1 MNTTKRTIHTSMQ
14 TIASLSE
21 RFRLAGDEER
31 VEKAERLAEKM
42 HGEELILAFCGHF
55 SAGKS
60 SMINHLIGDSVL
72 PASPIPTSANL
83 VKVKK
88 TDSDYAKIYYHHQY
102 PVFIPAPYDEDKV
115 REWCKDRDVYSVE
128 IGRSNMD
135 KDVSILDTPGVDST
149 DDAHRLSTESALH
162 LADAVFYVMDY
173 NHVQSQVNFEFTR
186 ELSLHGVKQYLVIN
200 QIDKHN
206 ETEISFET
214 FKTAVKD
221 AFRSWGVE
229 PEGIFYTSLR
239 KPDMKGNDLTELEQL
254 VERQVS
260 NRKSLIAESLQAS
273 LSQLIQEHDEW
284 YKSKLDQVKEESGLD
299 NSEWED
305 MDSAFI
311 LENELLDRLLART
324 GIRNTFEEE
333 RTDILKNAY
342 LMPFETRELAERFL
356 ESRQKGF
363 KIGFLFAGQKTEEEK
378 ETRLGAFLSD
388 LNSRIDSQLQWH
400 IRTLGKKLAKSAGLS
415 GQFIERWDQLSL
427 EVDSAF
433 ITGVI
438 REGAGL
444 NGDYVLQYCNELA
457 EEIKKRCRLKTNV
470 LMEEMTE
477 EIDTAFRDEN
487 EHMEE
492 ELRTVQEKTA
502 VFLKWNQIKEERLEQ
517 ANRIREG
524 AGDSAI
530 SEGVVSSWLKK
541 WDIRDSHYRSEEE
554 LEKPSS
560 DVGEEIHTE
569 IPDRANESAGRIT
582 KEEAAR
588 KLTVLEEVFSKY
600 EGFRRTAGF
609 LRGKRERILDQSF
622 TIALFGA
629 FSAGKSSFANAL
641 LGQSVLPVSPNPT
654 TASINRICPVS
665 DDHVHQTAD
674 VHIKSPEQMLG
685 DLNHSLSHFG
695 ERVDSL
701 EAAYSLI
708 PSILQSKD
716 RENVHRSFL
725 SAFHSGYEKL
735 AADLGSVKLV
745 SIDEYRTYVA
755 NESRSCFVESID
767 LYFDCP
773 LTRQG
778 ITLVDTPGADS
789 INARHTGVAF
799 EYIKNADAV
808 LFVTYYNHAF
818 AKADREFLIQL
829 GRVKDS
835 FELDKMFF
843 IVNAIDL
850 AANEE
855 EKDEVL
861 GYVESQLLQ
870 YGIRFPRIHGVSSL
884 QAMREEAASGMIPF
898 REAFHTFIEEELVQM
913 SIDAAIHEWE
923 RGYNRF
929 RQWVEFASTDQVSKE
944 RRREHLLETKE
955 NVLRILNTE
964 TPDPLLVEMRQE
976 LSELL
981 HYVKQRVFYRLPD
994 FFKEAFHPGRF
1005 PSNGNPEEAISAG
1018 TEELT
1023 WSISY
1028 DFAQEMRATS
1038 LRTERF
1044 IDRALKGK
1052 LEELERRIKALEPEL
1067 YLIQPDFDERPS
1079 IEFSEGLQEADV
1091 KSAFHSFKNPKHFFE
1106 KGGKK
1111 EIQEKVE
1118 KSLSSPADVYL
1129 STEETRLTKWAA
1141 PLLERD
1147 HEKLMVDSQEQLSE
1161 QLDSLINVTA
1171 EVQDLESLAADLA
1184 RLEGLSH
1191 DEGA

>member
-42 HGEELILAFCGHF
+42 YEEELILAFCGHF

-88 TDSDYAKIYYHHQY
+88 TDSDYAKIYYQHQH
-102 PVFIPAPYDEDKV
+102 PVYIPSPYDEDKV

-128 IGRSNMD
+128 IGRSDMD
-135 KDVSILDTPGVDST
+135 KHVSILDTPGVDST

-206 ETEISFET
+206 EREISFGD

-221 AFRSWGVE
+221 AFQSWGVE

-239 KPDMKGNDLTELEQL
+239 KPDMEGNDLAELEEL
-254 VERQVS
+254 VERQVT
-260 NRKSLIAESLQAS
+260 NRQSLIEDSLQAS

-284 YKSKLDQVKEESGLD
+284 YKTKLDHLKEESGLED
-299 NSEWED
+299 KEWED
-305 MDSAFI
+305 MDSAFT
-311 LENELLDRLLART
+311 LEKELLDRLLART

-333 RTDILKNAY
+333 RADILKNAY

-363 KIGFLFAGQKTEEEK
+363 KVGFLFTGQKTEEEK
-378 ETRLGAFLSD
+378 ELRLEAFLSD
-388 LNSRIDSQLQWH
+388 LNGRIDSQLQWH
-400 IRTLGKKLAKSAGLS
+400 IRTLGKKLVKSAGLS
-415 GQFIERWDQLSL
+415 GQFIERWDELSL

-433 ITGVI
+433 ITDVI

-457 EEIKKRCRLKTNV
+457 EEIKKRCRLETND
-470 LMEEMTE
+470 LMTEMTE
-477 EIDTAFRDEN
+477 EINTAFTDEN
-487 EHMEE
+487 ERMEK
-492 ELRTVQEKTA
+492 ELRVVQERTA
-502 VFLKWNQIKEERLEQ
+502 VFLKWNQIEEERLEQ
-517 ANRIREG
+517 ATRIRQG
-524 AGDSAI
+524 TGDSTVL
-530 SEGVVSSWLKK
+530 EGIVSSWLKK
-541 WDIRDSHYRSEEE
+541 WDIRHTHYRSQED
-554 LEKPSS
+554 LEKPSVTTS
-560 DVGEEIHTE
+560 EEIHAE
-569 IPDRANESAGRIT
+569 APELAKESPDRIT
-582 KEEAAR
+582 REEAVR
-588 KLTVLEEVFSKY
+588 KLTVLEEVFTKY
-600 EGFRRTAGF
+600 EGFRRTAGY
-609 LRGKRERILDQSF
+609 LRGKRERISNQSF

-641 LGQSVLPVSPNPT
+641 LGRSVLPVSPNPT

-665 DDHVHQTAD
+665 DHHVHETAD
-674 VHIKSPEQMLG
+674 IHFKSPQQMLG

-695 ERVDSL
+695 EKADSL
-701 EAAYSLI
+701 ESVYSLI

-735 AADLGSVKLV
+735 AADLGSVKQV
-745 SIDEYRTYVA
+745 PIDEYCTYVA

-767 LYFDCP
+767 LYYDCP

-850 AANEE
+850 AANEG

-870 YGIRFPRIHGVSSL
+870 YGIRFPRIYGVSSL
-884 QAMREEAASGMIPF
+884 QAMEEEAASGIIPF
-898 REAFHTFIEEELVQM
+898 REAFHSFIEEELVQM

-929 RQWVEFASTDQVSKE
+929 RQWVEFASTDQASKE
-944 RRREHLLETKE
+944 SRREQLLETKE
-955 NVLRILNTE
+955 GVLRMLNAE
-964 TPDPLLVEMRQE
+964 SPASLLTEMRQE

-994 FFKEAFHPGRF
+994 FFKEAFHPGKF
-1005 PSNGNPEEAISAG
+1005 PSNGDPGEAISAG
-1018 TEELT
+1018 AEELKQ
-1023 WSISY
+1023 SISY
-1028 DFAQEMRATS
+1028 DFTQEMRATS
-1038 LRTERF
+1038 LRIERF

-1052 LEELERRIKALEPEL
+1052 MEELERRIKAMESEL
-1067 YLIQPDFDERPS
+1067 YLAQPDFEDRPS
-1079 IEFSEGLQEADV
+1079 IEFTEGLQEADV
-1091 KSAFHSFKNPKHFFE
+1091 KSAFHSFKNAKHFFE
-1106 KGGKK
+1106 GGGKK
-1111 EIQEKVE
+1111 EIQERVE
-1118 KSLSSPADVYL
+1118 KSLSSPADAYL
-1129 STEETRLTKWAA
+1129 STEETRLSTWAES
-1141 PLLERD
+1141 LLEKD
-1147 HEKLMVDSQEQLSE
+1147 HEKLMVDSKEQLSE
-1161 QLDSLINVTA
+1161 QLDALINVTTQ
-1171 EVQDLESLAADLA
+1171 VLDLESLASDLA
-1184 RLEGLSH
+1184 RLE
-1191 DEGA
+1191 DVKNAEA

>member
-42 HGEELILAFCGHF
+42 YEEELILAFCGHF

-88 TDSDYAKIYYHHQY
+88 TDSDYAMIYYQHQH
-102 PVFIPAPYDEDKV
+102 PVYIPSPYDEDKV

-128 IGRSNMD
+128 IGRSDMD
-135 KDVSILDTPGVDST
+135 KHVSILDTPGVDST

-206 ETEISFET
+206 EREISFGD

-221 AFRSWGVE
+221 AFQSWGVE

-239 KPDMKGNDLTELEQL
+239 KPDMEGNDLPELEEL
-254 VERQVS
+254 VERQVTD
-260 NRKSLIAESLQAS
+260 RQSLIEESLQAS
-273 LSQLIQEHDEW
+273 LSQLIQENDEW
-284 YKSKLDQVKEESGLD
+284 YKTKLDHLKEESGLED
-299 NSEWED
+299 EEWED
-305 MDSAFI
+305 MDSAFT
-311 LENELLDRLLART
+311 LEKELLDRLLART

-333 RTDILKNAY
+333 RADILKNAY

-363 KIGFLFAGQKTEEEK
+363 KVGFLFTGQKTEEEK
-378 ETRLGAFLSD
+378 ELRLEAFLSD
-388 LNSRIDSQLQWH
+388 LNGRIDSQLQWH
-400 IRTLGKKLAKSAGLS
+400 IRTLGKKIVKSAGLS
-415 GQFIERWDQLSL
+415 GQFIERWDELSL

-433 ITGVI
+433 ITDVI

-457 EEIKKRCRLKTNV
+457 EEIKKRCRFETND
-470 LMEEMTE
+470 LLTEMTE
-477 EIDTAFRDEN
+477 EVNTTFADEN
-487 EHMEE
+487 ERMEE

-502 VFLKWNQIKEERLEQ
+502 VFLKWNQIEEERLEQ
-517 ANRIREG
+517 ATRIREG
-524 AGDSAI
+524 TRDSTVL
-530 SEGVVSSWLKK
+530 EGIVSSWLKK
-541 WDIRDSHYRSEEE
+541 WDIRHTHYRSQED
-554 LEKPSS
+554 LEKPSATTR
-560 DVGEEIHTE
+560 EEIHAEAPE
-569 IPDRANESAGRIT
+569 IAKESPDRIT
-582 KEEAAR
+582 REEAAR
-588 KLTVLEEVFSKY
+588 KLTVLEEVFTNY
-600 EGFRRTAGF
+600 EGFRRTAGY
-609 LRGKRERILDQSF
+609 LRGKRERISNQSF

-641 LGQSVLPVSPNPT
+641 LGRSVLPVSPHPT

-665 DDHVHQTAD
+665 DHHVHETAD
-674 VHIKSPEQMLG
+674 IHFKSPQQMLG

-695 ERVDSL
+695 EKADSL
-701 EAAYSLI
+701 ESVYSLI

-735 AADLGSVKLV
+735 AADLGSVKQV
-745 SIDEYRTYVA
+745 PIDEYRTYVA

-767 LYFDCP
+767 LYYDCP

-850 AANEE
+850 AANKG

-870 YGIRFPRIHGVSSL
+870 YGIRFPRIYGVSSL
-884 QAMREEAASGMIPF
+884 QAMEEKAASGIIPF
-898 REAFHTFIEEELVQM
+898 REAFHSFIEEELVQM

-929 RQWVEFASTDQVSKE
+929 RQWVEFASTDQASKE
-944 RRREHLLETKE
+944 SRREQLMETKE
-955 NVLRILNTE
+955 GVLRMLNAE
-964 TPDPLLVEMRQE
+964 TPAPLLTEMRQE

-994 FFKEAFHPGRF
+994 FFKEAFHPGKF
-1005 PSNGNPEEAISAG
+1005 PSSGNPGEAISAG
-1018 TEELT
+1018 AEELKQ
-1023 WSISY
+1023 SISY
-1028 DFAQEMRATS
+1028 DFTQEMRATS
-1038 LRTERF
+1038 LRIEQF

-1052 LEELERRIKALEPEL
+1052 MEELERRIKAMESEL
-1067 YLIQPDFDERPS
+1067 YLAQPNFDDRPT
-1079 IEFSEGLQEADV
+1079 IEFTEGLQEADV
-1091 KSAFHSFKNPKHFFE
+1091 KSAFHSFKNAKYFFE
-1106 KGGKK
+1106 GGGKK
-1111 EIQEKVE
+1111 EIQERVE
-1118 KSLSSPADVYL
+1118 KSLSSPADAYL
-1129 STEETRLTKWAA
+1129 STEETRLSTWAES
-1141 PLLERD
+1141 LLERD
-1147 HEKLMVDSQEQLSE
+1147 HEKLMVDSKEQLSE
-1161 QLDSLINVTA
+1161 QLDALINVTTQ
-1171 EVQDLESLAADLA
+1171 VMDLESLASDLA
-1184 RLEGLSH
+1184 RLE
-1191 DEGA
+1191 DVKNAKA

>member
-42 HGEELILAFCGHF
+42 YEEELILAFCGHF

-88 TDSDYAKIYYHHQY
+88 TDSDYAKIYYQHQH
-102 PVFIPAPYDEDKV
+102 PVYIPSPYDEDKV

-128 IGRSNMD
+128 IGRSDMD
-135 KDVSILDTPGVDST
+135 KHVSILDTPGVDST

-206 ETEISFET
+206 EREISFGD

-221 AFRSWGVE
+221 AFQSWGVE

-239 KPDMKGNDLTELEQL
+239 KPDMEGNDLAELEEL
-254 VERQVS
+254 VERQVT
-260 NRKSLIAESLQAS
+260 NRQSLIEDSLQAS

-284 YKSKLDQVKEESGLD
+284 YKTKLDHLKEESGLED
-299 NSEWED
+299 KEWED
-305 MDSAFI
+305 MDSAFT
-311 LENELLDRLLART
+311 LEKELLDRLLART

-333 RTDILKNAY
+333 RADILKNAY

-363 KIGFLFAGQKTEEEK
+363 KVGFLFTGQKTEEEK
-378 ETRLGAFLSD
+378 ELRLEAFLSD
-388 LNSRIDSQLQWH
+388 LNGRIDSQLQWH
-400 IRTLGKKLAKSAGLS
+400 IRTLGKKLVKSAGLS
-415 GQFIERWDQLSL
+415 GQFIERWDELSL
-427 EVDSAF
+427 EVDSSF
-433 ITGVI
+433 ITDVI

-457 EEIKKRCRLKTNV
+457 EEIKKRCRLETND
-470 LMEEMTE
+470 LMTEMTE
-477 EIDTAFRDEN
+477 EINTAFTDEN
-487 EHMEE
+487 ERMEK
-492 ELRTVQEKTA
+492 ELRVVQERTA
-502 VFLKWNQIKEERLEQ
+502 VFLKWNQIEEERLEQ
-517 ANRIREG
+517 ATRIRQG
-524 AGDSAI
+524 TGDSTVL
-530 SEGVVSSWLKK
+530 EGIVSSWLKK
-541 WDIRDSHYRSEEE
+541 WDIRHTHYRSQED
-554 LEKPSS
+554 LEKPSVTTS
-560 DVGEEIHTE
+560 EEIHAE
-569 IPDRANESAGRIT
+569 APELAKESPDRIT
-582 KEEAAR
+582 REEAVR
-588 KLTVLEEVFSKY
+588 KLTVLEEVFTKY
-600 EGFRRTAGF
+600 EGFRRTAGY
-609 LRGKRERILDQSF
+609 LRGKRERISNQSF

-641 LGQSVLPVSPNPT
+641 LGRSVLPVSPNPT

-665 DDHVHQTAD
+665 DHHVHETAD
-674 VHIKSPEQMLG
+674 IHFKSPQQMLG

-695 ERVDSL
+695 EKADSL
-701 EAAYSLI
+701 ESVYSLI

-735 AADLGSVKLV
+735 AADLGSVKQV
-745 SIDEYRTYVA
+745 PIDEYCTYVA

-767 LYFDCP
+767 LYYDCP

-850 AANEE
+850 AANEG

-870 YGIRFPRIHGVSSL
+870 YGIRFPRIYGVSSL
-884 QAMREEAASGMIPF
+884 QAMEEEAASGIIPF
-898 REAFHTFIEEELVQM
+898 REAFHSFIEEELVQM

-929 RQWVEFASTDQVSKE
+929 RQWVEFASTDQASKE
-944 RRREHLLETKE
+944 SRREQLLETKE
-955 NVLRILNTE
+955 GVLRMLNAE
-964 TPDPLLVEMRQE
+964 SPASLLTEMRQE

-994 FFKEAFHPGRF
+994 FFKEAFHPGKF
-1005 PSNGNPEEAISAG
+1005 PSNGDPGEAISAG
-1018 TEELT
+1018 AEELKQ
-1023 WSISY
+1023 SISY
-1028 DFAQEMRATS
+1028 DFTQEMRATS
-1038 LRTERF
+1038 LRIERF

-1052 LEELERRIKALEPEL
+1052 MEELERRIKAMESEL
-1067 YLIQPDFDERPS
+1067 YLAQPDFEDRPS
-1079 IEFSEGLQEADV
+1079 IEFTEGLQEADV
-1091 KSAFHSFKNPKHFFE
+1091 KSAFHSFKNAKHFFE
-1106 KGGKK
+1106 GGGKK
-1111 EIQEKVE
+1111 EIQERVE
-1118 KSLSSPADVYL
+1118 KSLSSPADAYL
-1129 STEETRLTKWAA
+1129 STEETRLSTWAES
-1141 PLLERD
+1141 LLEKD
-1147 HEKLMVDSQEQLSE
+1147 HEKLMVDSKEQLSE
-1161 QLDSLINVTA
+1161 QLDALINVTTQ
-1171 EVQDLESLAADLA
+1171 VLDLESLASDLA
-1184 RLEGLSH
+1184 RLE
-1191 DEGA
+1191 DVKNAEA

>member
-42 HGEELILAFCGHF
+42 YEEELILAFCGHF

-88 TDSDYAKIYYHHQY
+88 TDSDYAMIYYQHQH
-102 PVFIPAPYDEDKV
+102 PVYIPSPYDEDKV

-128 IGRSNMD
+128 IGRSDMD
-135 KDVSILDTPGVDST
+135 KHVSILDTPGVDST

-206 ETEISFET
+206 EREISFGD

-221 AFRSWGVE
+221 AFQSWGVE

-239 KPDMKGNDLTELEQL
+239 KPDMEGNDLPELEAL
-254 VERQVS
+254 VERQVTD
-260 NRKSLIAESLQAS
+260 RQSLIEESLQAS

-284 YKSKLDQVKEESGLD
+284 YKTKLDHLKEESGLED
-299 NSEWED
+299 KEWED
-305 MDSAFI
+305 MDRAFT
-311 LENELLDRLLART
+311 LEKELLDRLLART

-333 RTDILKNAY
+333 RADILKNAY

-363 KIGFLFAGQKTEEEK
+363 KVGFLFTGQKTEEEK
-378 ETRLGAFLSD
+378 KLRLEAFLSD
-388 LNSRIDSQLQWH
+388 LNGRIDSQLQWH
-400 IRTLGKKLAKSAGLS
+400 IRTLGKKIVKSAGLS
-415 GQFIERWDQLSL
+415 GQFIERWDELSL

-433 ITGVI
+433 ITDVI

-457 EEIKKRCRLKTNV
+457 EEIKKRCRLETND
-470 LMEEMTE
+470 LMTEMTE
-477 EIDTAFRDEN
+477 EVNTAFTDEN
-487 EHMEE
+487 ERMEE

-502 VFLKWNQIKEERLEQ
+502 VFLKWNQIEEERLEQ
-517 ANRIREG
+517 ATRIREG
-524 AGDSAI
+524 TRDSTVL
-530 SEGVVSSWLKK
+530 EGIVSSWLKK
-541 WDIRDSHYRSEEE
+541 WDIRHTHYRSQED
-554 LEKPSS
+554 LEKPSATTR
-560 DVGEEIHTE
+560 EEIHAEAPE
-569 IPDRANESAGRIT
+569 IAKESPDRIT
-582 KEEAAR
+582 REEAAR
-588 KLTVLEEVFSKY
+588 KLTVLEEVFTNY
-600 EGFRRTAGF
+600 EGFRRTAGY
-609 LRGKRERILDQSF
+609 LRGKRERISNQSF

-641 LGQSVLPVSPNPT
+641 LGRSVLPVSPNPT

-665 DDHVHQTAD
+665 DHHVHETAD
-674 VHIKSPEQMLG
+674 IHFKSPQQMLG

-695 ERVDSL
+695 EKADSL
-701 EAAYSLI
+701 ESVYSLI

-735 AADLGSVKLV
+735 AADLGSVKQV
-745 SIDEYRTYVA
+745 PIDEYRTYVA

-767 LYFDCP
+767 LYYDCP

-850 AANEE
+850 AANKE

-870 YGIRFPRIHGVSSL
+870 YGIRFPRIYGVSSL
-884 QAMREEAASGMIPF
+884 QAMEEKAASGIIPF
-898 REAFHTFIEEELVQM
+898 REAFHSFIEEELVQM

-929 RQWVEFASTDQVSKE
+929 RQWVEFASTDQASKE
-944 RRREHLLETKE
+944 SRREQLMETKE
-955 NVLRILNTE
+955 GVLRMLNAE
-964 TPDPLLVEMRQE
+964 TPAPLLTEMRQE

-994 FFKEAFHPGRF
+994 FFKEAFHPGKF
-1005 PSNGNPEEAISAG
+1005 PSSGNPGEAISAG
-1018 TEELT
+1018 AEELKQ
-1023 WSISY
+1023 SISY
-1028 DFAQEMRATS
+1028 DFTQEMRATS
-1038 LRTERF
+1038 LRIEQF

-1052 LEELERRIKALEPEL
+1052 MEELERRIKAMESEL
-1067 YLIQPDFDERPS
+1067 YLAQPDFDDRPT
-1079 IEFSEGLQEADV
+1079 IEFTEGLQEADV
-1091 KSAFHSFKNPKHFFE
+1091 KSAFHSFKNAKYFFE
-1106 KGGKK
+1106 GGGKK
-1111 EIQEKVE
+1111 EIQERVE
-1118 KSLSSPADVYL
+1118 KSLSSPADAYL
-1129 STEETRLTKWAA
+1129 STEETRLSTWAES
-1141 PLLERD
+1141 LLERD
-1147 HEKLMVDSQEQLSE
+1147 HEKLMVDSKEQLSE
-1161 QLDSLINVTA
+1161 QLDALINVTTQ
-1171 EVQDLESLAADLA
+1171 VMDLESLASDLA
-1184 RLEGLSH
+1184 RLE
-1191 DEGA
+1191 DVKNAKA

>member
-42 HGEELILAFCGHF
+42 YEEELILAFCGHF

-88 TDSDYAKIYYHHQY
+88 TDSDYAMIYYQHQH
-102 PVFIPAPYDEDKV
+102 PVYIPSPYDEDKV

-135 KDVSILDTPGVDST
+135 KHVSILDTPGVDST

-206 ETEISFET
+206 EREISFGD

-221 AFRSWGVE
+221 AFQSWGVE

-239 KPDMKGNDLTELEQL
+239 KPDMEGNDLPELEEL
-254 VERQVS
+254 VERQVT
-260 NRKSLIAESLQAS
+260 NRQSLIEDSLQAS
-273 LSQLIQEHDEW
+273 LSQLIHEHDEW
-284 YKSKLDQVKEESGLD
+284 YKTKLDHLKEESGLED
-299 NSEWED
+299 KEWED
-305 MDSAFI
+305 MDSAFT
-311 LENELLDRLLART
+311 LEKELLDRLLART

-333 RTDILKNAY
+333 RADILKNAY

-363 KIGFLFAGQKTEEEK
+363 KVGFLFTGQKTEEEK
-378 ETRLGAFLSD
+378 ELRLDAFLSD
-388 LNSRIDSQLQWH
+388 LNGRIDSQLQWH
-400 IRTLGKKLAKSAGLS
+400 IRTLGKKLVRSAGLS
-415 GQFIERWDQLSL
+415 GQFIERWDELSL
-427 EVDSAF
+427 EVDPAF
-433 ITGVI
+433 ITDVI

-457 EEIKKRCRLKTNV
+457 EEIKKRCRFETND
-470 LMEEMTE
+470 LLTEMIEEVN
-477 EIDTAFRDEN
+477 TAFADEN
-487 EHMEE
+487 ERMEE

-502 VFLKWNQIKEERLEQ
+502 VFLKWNQVEEERLEQ
-517 ANRIREG
+517 ATLIRKGTGDPTVLEG
-524 AGDSAI
+524 I
-530 SEGVVSSWLKK
+530 VSSWLKK
-541 WDIRDSHYRSEEE
+541 WDIRHTHYRSQED
-554 LEKPSS
+554 LEKPSATTT
-560 DVGEEIHTE
+560 EEIHSE
-569 IPDRANESAGRIT
+569 APELLKESPDRIT
-582 KEEAAR
+582 REEAAR
-588 KLTVLEEVFSKY
+588 KLTVLEEVFTKY
-600 EGFRRTAGF
+600 EGFRRTAGY
-609 LRGKRERILDQSF
+609 LRGKRERISNQSF

-641 LGQSVLPVSPNPT
+641 LGRSVLPVSPNPT

-665 DDHVHQTAD
+665 DHHVHETAD
-674 VHIKSPEQMLG
+674 IHFKSPQQMLG

-695 ERVDSL
+695 EKADSL
-701 EAAYSLI
+701 ESVYSLI

-735 AADLGSVKLV
+735 AADLGSVKRV
-745 SIDEYRTYVA
+745 PIDEYRTYVA
-755 NESRSCFVESID
+755 DESRSCFVESID
-767 LYFDCP
+767 LYYDCP

-870 YGIRFPRIHGVSSL
+870 YGIRFPRIYGVSSL
-884 QAMREEAASGMIPF
+884 QAMEEEAASGMIPF
-898 REAFHTFIEEELVQM
+898 REAFHSFIEEELVQM

-929 RQWVEFASTDQVSKE
+929 RQWVGFASTDQASKE
-944 RRREHLLETKE
+944 SRREQLLETKE
-955 NVLRILNTE
+955 GVLRMLNAE
-964 TPDPLLVEMRQE
+964 TPAPLLTEMRQE

-981 HYVKQRVFYRLPD
+981 NYVKQRVFYRLPD
-994 FFKEAFHPGRF
+994 FFKEAFHPGKF
-1005 PSNGNPEEAISAG
+1005 PSNGNPGEAISAG
-1018 TEELT
+1018 AEELKQ
-1023 WSISY
+1023 SISY
-1028 DFAQEMRATS
+1028 DFTQEMRATS
-1038 LRTERF
+1038 LRIERF

-1052 LEELERRIKALEPEL
+1052 MEELERRIKAMESEL
-1067 YLIQPDFDERPS
+1067 YLAQPDFDDRPS
-1079 IEFSEGLQEADV
+1079 IEFTEGLQEADV
-1091 KSAFHSFKNPKHFFE
+1091 KSAFHSFKNAKHFFE
-1106 KGGKK
+1106 GGGKK
-1111 EIQEKVE
+1111 EIQERVE
-1118 KSLSSPADVYL
+1118 KSLSSPADAYL
-1129 STEETRLTKWAA
+1129 STEETRLSTWAES
-1141 PLLERD
+1141 LLERD
-1147 HEKLMVDSQEQLSE
+1147 HEKLMVDSKEQLSE
-1161 QLDSLINVTA
+1161 QLDALINVTTQ
-1171 EVQDLESLAADLA
+1171 VLDLESLASDLA
-1184 RLEGLSH
+1184 RLE
-1191 DEGA
+1191 DVKNAEA

>member
-42 HGEELILAFCGHF
+42 YEEELILAFCGHF

-88 TDSDYAKIYYHHQY
+88 TDSDYAMIYYQHQH
-102 PVFIPAPYDEDKV
+102 PVYIPSPYDEDKV

-128 IGRSNMD
+128 IGRSDMD
-135 KDVSILDTPGVDST
+135 KHVSILDTPGVDST

-206 ETEISFET
+206 EREISFGD

-221 AFRSWGVE
+221 AFQSWGVE

-239 KPDMKGNDLTELEQL
+239 KPDMEGNDLPELEEL
-254 VERQVS
+254 VERQVTD
-260 NRKSLIAESLQAS
+260 RQSLIEESLQAS

-284 YKSKLDQVKEESGLD
+284 YKIKLDHLKEESGLED
-299 NSEWED
+299 EEWED
-305 MDSAFI
+305 MDSAFT
-311 LENELLDRLLART
+311 LEKELLDRLLART

-333 RTDILKNAY
+333 RADILKNAY

-363 KIGFLFAGQKTEEEK
+363 KVGFLFTGQKTEEEK
-378 ETRLGAFLSD
+378 ELRLEAFLSD
-388 LNSRIDSQLQWH
+388 LNGRIDSQLQWH
-400 IRTLGKKLAKSAGLS
+400 IRTLGKKIVKSAGLS
-415 GQFIERWDQLSL
+415 GQFIERWDELSL

-433 ITGVI
+433 ITDVI

-457 EEIKKRCRLKTNV
+457 EEIKKRCRLETND
-470 LMEEMTE
+470 LMTEMTE
-477 EIDTAFRDEN
+477 EVNTAFADEN
-487 EHMEE
+487 ERMEE

-502 VFLKWNQIKEERLEQ
+502 VFLKWNQIEEERLEQ
-517 ANRIREG
+517 ATRIREG
-524 AGDSAI
+524 TRDSTVL
-530 SEGVVSSWLKK
+530 EGIVSSWLKK
-541 WDIRDSHYRSEEE
+541 WDIRHTHYRSQED
-554 LEKPSS
+554 LEKPSATTR
-560 DVGEEIHTE
+560 EEIHAEAPE
-569 IPDRANESAGRIT
+569 IAKESPDRIT
-582 KEEAAR
+582 REEAAR
-588 KLTVLEEVFSKY
+588 KLTVLEEVFTYY
-600 EGFRRTAGF
+600 EGFRRTAGY
-609 LRGKRERILDQSF
+609 LRGKRERISNQSF

-641 LGQSVLPVSPNPT
+641 LGRSVLPVSPNPT

-665 DDHVHQTAD
+665 DHHVHETAD
-674 VHIKSPEQMLG
+674 IHFKSPQQMLG

-695 ERVDSL
+695 EKADSL
-701 EAAYSLI
+701 ESVYSLI

-735 AADLGSVKLV
+735 AADLGSVKQV
-745 SIDEYRTYVA
+745 PIDEYRTYVA

-767 LYFDCP
+767 LYYDCP

-850 AANEE
+850 AANKG

-870 YGIRFPRIHGVSSL
+870 YGIRFPRIYGVSSL
-884 QAMREEAASGMIPF
+884 QAMEEEAASGIIPF
-898 REAFHTFIEEELVQM
+898 REAFHSFIEEELVQM

-929 RQWVEFASTDQVSKE
+929 RQWVEFASTDQASKE
-944 RRREHLLETKE
+944 SRREQLMETKE
-955 NVLRILNTE
+955 GVLRMLNAE
-964 TPDPLLVEMRQE
+964 TPAPLLTEMRQE

-994 FFKEAFHPGRF
+994 FFKEAFHPGKF
-1005 PSNGNPEEAISAG
+1005 PSSGNPGEAISAG
-1018 TEELT
+1018 AEELKQ
-1023 WSISY
+1023 SISY
-1028 DFAQEMRATS
+1028 DFTQEMRATS
-1038 LRTERF
+1038 LRIEQF

-1052 LEELERRIKALEPEL
+1052 MEELERRIKAMESEL
-1067 YLIQPDFDERPS
+1067 YLAQPNFDDRPT
-1079 IEFSEGLQEADV
+1079 IEFTEGLQEADV
-1091 KSAFHSFKNPKHFFE
+1091 KSAFHSFKNAKYFFE
-1106 KGGKK
+1106 GGGKK
-1111 EIQEKVE
+1111 EIQERVE
-1118 KSLSSPADVYL
+1118 KSLFSPADAYL
-1129 STEETRLTKWAA
+1129 STEETRLSTWAES
-1141 PLLERD
+1141 LLERD
-1147 HEKLMVDSQEQLSE
+1147 HEKLMVDSKEQLSE
-1161 QLDSLINVTA
+1161 QLDALINVTTQ
-1171 EVQDLESLAADLA
+1171 VMDLESLASDLA
-1184 RLEGLSH
+1184 RLE
-1191 DEGA
+1191 DVKNAKA

>member
-42 HGEELILAFCGHF
+42 YEEELILAFCGHF

-88 TDSDYAKIYYHHQY
+88 TDSDYAMIYYQHQH
-102 PVFIPAPYDEDKV
+102 PVYIPSPYDEDKV

-128 IGRSNMD
+128 IGRSDMD
-135 KDVSILDTPGVDST
+135 KHVSILDTPGVDST

-206 ETEISFET
+206 EREISFGD

-221 AFRSWGVE
+221 AFQSWGVE

-239 KPDMKGNDLTELEQL
+239 KPDMEGNDLPELEAL
-254 VERQVS
+254 VERQVTD
-260 NRKSLIAESLQAS
+260 RQSLIEESLQAS

-284 YKSKLDQVKEESGLD
+284 YKTKLDHLKEESGLED
-299 NSEWED
+299 EEWED
-305 MDSAFI
+305 MDRAFT
-311 LENELLDRLLART
+311 LEKELLDRLLART

-333 RTDILKNAY
+333 RADILKNAY

-356 ESRQKGF
+356 KSRQKGF
-363 KIGFLFAGQKTEEEK
+363 KVGFLFTGQKTEEEK
-378 ETRLGAFLSD
+378 ELRLEAFLSD
-388 LNSRIDSQLQWH
+388 LNGRIDSQLQWH
-400 IRTLGKKLAKSAGLS
+400 IRTLGKKIVKSAGLS
-415 GQFIERWDQLSL
+415 GQFIERWDELSL

-433 ITGVI
+433 ITDVI

-457 EEIKKRCRLKTNV
+457 EEIKKRCRLETND
-470 LMEEMTE
+470 LMTEMTE
-477 EIDTAFRDEN
+477 EVNTAFADEN
-487 EHMEE
+487 ERMEE

-502 VFLKWNQIKEERLEQ
+502 VFLKWNQIEEERLEQ
-517 ANRIREG
+517 ATRIREG
-524 AGDSAI
+524 TRDSTVL
-530 SEGVVSSWLKK
+530 EGIVSSWLKK
-541 WDIRDSHYRSEEE
+541 WDIRHTHYRSQED
-554 LEKPSS
+554 LEKPSATTR
-560 DVGEEIHTE
+560 EEIHAEAPE
-569 IPDRANESAGRIT
+569 IAKESPDRIT
-582 KEEAAR
+582 REEAAR
-588 KLTVLEEVFSKY
+588 KLTVLEEVLTNY
-600 EGFRRTAGF
+600 EGFRRTAGY
-609 LRGKRERILDQSF
+609 LKGKRERISNQSF

-641 LGQSVLPVSPNPT
+641 LGRSVLPVSPNPT

-665 DDHVHQTAD
+665 DHHVHETAD
-674 VHIKSPEQMLG
+674 IHFKSPQQMLG

-695 ERVDSL
+695 EKADSL
-701 EAAYSLI
+701 ESVYSLI

-735 AADLGSVKLV
+735 ATDLGSVKQV
-745 SIDEYRTYVA
+745 PIDEYRTYVA

-767 LYFDCP
+767 LYYDCP

-850 AANEE
+850 AANKE

-870 YGIRFPRIHGVSSL
+870 YGIRFPRIYGVSSL
-884 QAMREEAASGMIPF
+884 QAMEEKAASGIIPF
-898 REAFHTFIEEELVQM
+898 REAFHSFIEEELVQM

-929 RQWVEFASTDQVSKE
+929 RQWVEFASTDQASKE
-944 RRREHLLETKE
+944 SRREQLMETKE
-955 NVLRILNTE
+955 GVLRMFNAE
-964 TPDPLLVEMRQE
+964 TPAPLLTEMRQE

-994 FFKEAFHPGRF
+994 FFKEAFHPGKF
-1005 PSNGNPEEAISAG
+1005 PSSGNPGEAISAG
-1018 TEELT
+1018 AEELKQ
-1023 WSISY
+1023 SISY
-1028 DFAQEMRATS
+1028 DFTQEMRATS
-1038 LRTERF
+1038 LRIEQF

-1052 LEELERRIKALEPEL
+1052 MEELERRIKAMESEL
-1067 YLIQPDFDERPS
+1067 YLAQPDFDDRPT
-1079 IEFSEGLQEADV
+1079 IEFTEGLQEADV
-1091 KSAFHSFKNPKHFFE
+1091 KSAFHSFKNAKYFFE
-1106 KGGKK
+1106 GGGKK
-1111 EIQEKVE
+1111 EIQERVE
-1118 KSLSSPADVYL
+1118 KSLSSPADAYL
-1129 STEETRLTKWAA
+1129 STEETRLSTWAES
-1141 PLLERD
+1141 LLERD
-1147 HEKLMVDSQEQLSE
+1147 HEKLMVDSKEQLSE
-1161 QLDSLINVTA
+1161 QLDALINVTTQ
-1171 EVQDLESLAADLA
+1171 VMDLESLASDLA
-1184 RLEGLSH
+1184 RLE
-1191 DEGA
+1191 DVKNAKA

>member
-42 HGEELILAFCGHF
+42 YEEELILAFCGHF

-88 TDSDYAKIYYHHQY
+88 TDSDYAKIYYQHQH
-102 PVFIPAPYDEDKV
+102 PVYIPSPYDEDKV

-128 IGRSNMD
+128 IGRSDMD
-135 KDVSILDTPGVDST
+135 KHVSILDTPGVDST

-206 ETEISFET
+206 EREISFGD

-221 AFRSWGVE
+221 AFQSWGVE

-239 KPDMKGNDLTELEQL
+239 KPDMEGNDLAELEEL
-254 VERQVS
+254 VERQVT
-260 NRKSLIAESLQAS
+260 NRQSLIEDSLQAS

-284 YKSKLDQVKEESGLD
+284 YKTKLDHLKEESGLED
-299 NSEWED
+299 KEWED
-305 MDSAFI
+305 MDSAFT
-311 LENELLDRLLART
+311 LEKELLDRLLART

-333 RTDILKNAY
+333 RADILKNAY

-363 KIGFLFAGQKTEEEK
+363 KVGFLFTGQKTEEEK
-378 ETRLGAFLSD
+378 ELRLEAFLSD
-388 LNSRIDSQLQWH
+388 LNGRIDSQLQWH
-400 IRTLGKKLAKSAGLS
+400 IRTLGKKLVKSAGLS
-415 GQFIERWDQLSL
+415 GQFIERWDEFSL

-433 ITGVI
+433 ITDVI

-457 EEIKKRCRLKTNV
+457 EEIKKRCRLETND
-470 LMEEMTE
+470 LMTEMTE
-477 EIDTAFRDEN
+477 EINTAFADEN
-487 EHMEE
+487 ERMEK
-492 ELRTVQEKTA
+492 ELRTVQERTA
-502 VFLKWNQIKEERLEQ
+502 VFLKWNQIEEERLEQ
-517 ANRIREG
+517 ATRIHQGTGDPIVLEG
-524 AGDSAI
+524 I
-530 SEGVVSSWLKK
+530 VSSWLKK
-541 WDIRDSHYRSEEE
+541 WDIRHTHYRSQED
-554 LEKPSS
+554 LEKPS
-560 DVGEEIHTE
+560 VTTGEEIHAEAPE
-569 IPDRANESAGRIT
+569 IANESPDRIT
-582 KEEAAR
+582 REEAAR
-588 KLTVLEEVFSKY
+588 KLTVLEEVFTNY
-600 EGFRRTAGF
+600 EGFRRTAGY
-609 LRGKRERILDQSF
+609 LRGKRERISNQSF

-641 LGQSVLPVSPNPT
+641 LGRSVLPVSPNPT

-665 DDHVHQTAD
+665 DHHVHETAD
-674 VHIKSPEQMLG
+674 IHFKSPQQMLG

-695 ERVDSL
+695 EKADSL
-701 EAAYSLI
+701 ESVYSLI

-735 AADLGSVKLV
+735 AADLGSVKQV
-745 SIDEYRTYVA
+745 PIDEYRTYVA

-767 LYFDCP
+767 LYYDCP

-850 AANEE
+850 AANEG

-861 GYVESQLLQ
+861 CYVESQLLQ
-870 YGIRFPRIHGVSSL
+870 YGIRFPRIYGVSSL
-884 QAMREEAASGMIPF
+884 QAMEEEAASGIIPF
-898 REAFHTFIEEELVQM
+898 REAFHSFIEEELVQM

-929 RQWVEFASTDQVSKE
+929 RQWVEFASTDQASKE
-944 RRREHLLETKE
+944 SRREQLLETKE
-955 NVLRILNTE
+955 GVLRMLNAE
-964 TPDPLLVEMRQE
+964 SPASLLTEMRQE

-994 FFKEAFHPGRF
+994 FFKEAFHPGKF
-1005 PSNGNPEEAISAG
+1005 PSNGDPGEAISAG
-1018 TEELT
+1018 AEELKQ
-1023 WSISY
+1023 SISY
-1028 DFAQEMRATS
+1028 DFTQEMRATS
-1038 LRTERF
+1038 LRIERF

-1052 LEELERRIKALEPEL
+1052 MEELERRIKAMESEL
-1067 YLIQPDFDERPS
+1067 YLAQPDFEDRPS
-1079 IEFSEGLQEADV
+1079 IEFTEGLQEADV
-1091 KSAFHSFKNPKHFFE
+1091 KSAFHSFKNAKHFFE
-1106 KGGKK
+1106 GGGKK
-1111 EIQEKVE
+1111 EIQERVE
-1118 KSLSSPADVYL
+1118 KSLSSPADAYL
-1129 STEETRLTKWAA
+1129 STEETRLSTWAES
-1141 PLLERD
+1141 LLERD
-1147 HEKLMVDSQEQLSE
+1147 HEKLMVDSKEQLSE
-1161 QLDSLINVTA
+1161 QLDALINVTTQ
-1171 EVQDLESLAADLA
+1171 VLDLESLASDLA
-1184 RLEGLSH
+1184 RLE
-1191 DEGA
+1191 DVKNAEA

>member
-42 HGEELILAFCGHF
+42 YEEELILAFCGHF

-88 TDSDYAKIYYHHQY
+88 TDSDYAKIYYQHQH
-102 PVFIPAPYDEDKV
+102 PVYIPSPYDEDKV

-128 IGRSNMD
+128 IGRSDMD
-135 KDVSILDTPGVDST
+135 KHVSILDTPGVDST

-206 ETEISFET
+206 EREISFGD

-221 AFRSWGVE
+221 AFQSWGVE

-239 KPDMKGNDLTELEQL
+239 KPDMEGNDLAELEEL
-254 VERQVS
+254 VERQVT
-260 NRKSLIAESLQAS
+260 NRQSLIEDSLQAS

-284 YKSKLDQVKEESGLD
+284 YKTKLDHLKEESGLED
-299 NSEWED
+299 KEWED
-305 MDSAFI
+305 MDSAFT
-311 LENELLDRLLART
+311 LEKELLDRLLART

-333 RTDILKNAY
+333 RADILKNAY

-363 KIGFLFAGQKTEEEK
+363 KVGFLFTGQKTEEEK
-378 ETRLGAFLSD
+378 ELRLEAFLSD
-388 LNSRIDSQLQWH
+388 LNGRIDSQLQWH
-400 IRTLGKKLAKSAGLS
+400 IRTLGKKLVKSAGLS
-415 GQFIERWDQLSL
+415 GQFIERWDELSL

-433 ITGVI
+433 ITDVI

-457 EEIKKRCRLKTNV
+457 EEIKKRCRLETND
-470 LMEEMTE
+470 LMTEMTE
-477 EIDTAFRDEN
+477 KINTAFTDEN
-487 EHMEE
+487 ERMEK
-492 ELRTVQEKTA
+492 ELRVVQERTA
-502 VFLKWNQIKEERLEQ
+502 VFLKWNQIEEERLEQ
-517 ANRIREG
+517 ATRIRQG
-524 AGDSAI
+524 TGDSTVL
-530 SEGVVSSWLKK
+530 EGIVSSWLKK
-541 WDIRDSHYRSEEE
+541 WDIRHTHYRSQED
-554 LEKPSS
+554 LEKPSVTTS
-560 DVGEEIHTE
+560 EEIHAE
-569 IPDRANESAGRIT
+569 APELAKESPDRIT
-582 KEEAAR
+582 REEAVR
-588 KLTVLEEVFSKY
+588 KLTVLEEVFTKY
-600 EGFRRTAGF
+600 EGFRRTAGY
-609 LRGKRERILDQSF
+609 LRGKRERISNQSF

-641 LGQSVLPVSPNPT
+641 LGRSVLPVSPNPT

-665 DDHVHQTAD
+665 DHHVHETAD
-674 VHIKSPEQMLG
+674 IHFKSPQQMLG

-695 ERVDSL
+695 EKADSL
-701 EAAYSLI
+701 ESVYSLI

-735 AADLGSVKLV
+735 AADLGSVKQV
-745 SIDEYRTYVA
+745 PIDEYCTYVA

-767 LYFDCP
+767 LYYDCP

-850 AANEE
+850 AANEG

-870 YGIRFPRIHGVSSL
+870 YGIRFPRIYGVSSL
-884 QAMREEAASGMIPF
+884 QAMEEEAASGIIPF
-898 REAFHTFIEEELVQM
+898 REAFHSFIEEELVQM

-929 RQWVEFASTDQVSKE
+929 RQWVEFASTDQASKE
-944 RRREHLLETKE
+944 SRREQLLETKE
-955 NVLRILNTE
+955 GVLRMLNAE
-964 TPDPLLVEMRQE
+964 SPASLLTEMRQE

-994 FFKEAFHPGRF
+994 FFKEAFHPGKF
-1005 PSNGNPEEAISAG
+1005 PSNGDPGEAISAG
-1018 TEELT
+1018 AEELKQ
-1023 WSISY
+1023 SISY
-1028 DFAQEMRATS
+1028 DFTQEMRATS
-1038 LRTERF
+1038 LRIERF

-1052 LEELERRIKALEPEL
+1052 MEELERRIKAMESEL
-1067 YLIQPDFDERPS
+1067 YLAQPDFEDRPS
-1079 IEFSEGLQEADV
+1079 IEFTEGLQEADV
-1091 KSAFHSFKNPKHFFE
+1091 KSAFHSFKNAKHFFE
-1106 KGGKK
+1106 GGGKK
-1111 EIQEKVE
+1111 EIQERVE
-1118 KSLSSPADVYL
+1118 KSLSSPADAYL
-1129 STEETRLTKWAA
+1129 STEETRLSTWAES
-1141 PLLERD
+1141 LLEKD
-1147 HEKLMVDSQEQLSE
+1147 HEKLMVDSKEQLSE
-1161 QLDSLINVTA
+1161 QLDALINVTTQ
-1171 EVQDLESLAADLA
+1171 VLDLESLASDLA
-1184 RLEGLSH
+1184 RLE
-1191 DEGA
+1191 DVKNAEA